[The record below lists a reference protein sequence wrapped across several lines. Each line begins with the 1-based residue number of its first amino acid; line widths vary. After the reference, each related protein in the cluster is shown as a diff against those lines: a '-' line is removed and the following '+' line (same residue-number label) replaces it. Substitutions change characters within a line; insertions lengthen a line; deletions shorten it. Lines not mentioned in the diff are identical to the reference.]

1 MSAADV
7 AFAASEASIDAIFGD
22 AGFLRGTE
30 PVTVVLTRGVEIAG
44 DYGSVARVVDTA
56 SFRLGV
62 SAQRGDTLS
71 VGTHQWILDQPLPDD
86 TGRAEFIL
94 RAVSP

>member
-22 AGFLRGTE
+22 AGLLRGTE
-30 PVTVVLTRGVEIAG
+30 PITVVLTRGVEIAG

-62 SAQRGDTLS
+62 AAQPGDALS
-71 VGTHQWILDQPLPDD
+71 IGAQHWVLEQALPADS
-86 TGRAEFIL
+86 GRIEFIL
-94 RAVSP
+94 RVLS

>member
-22 AGFLRGTE
+22 AGFLRGTD

-62 SAQRGDTLS
+62 AAQPGDALS
-71 VGTHQWILDQPLPDD
+71 VGAKQWVLEQPLPTDD
-86 TGRAEFIL
+86 GRVEFIL
-94 RAVSP
+94 RPAP